1 MASSRD
7 KVVFTLRKAAGL
19 MANGDLEVVM
29 PKVDGKVI
37 SDEERGARTAALAI
51 AQGCRVHIQ
60 DLAFLVRHI
69 SDVLEH

>member
-7 KVVFTLRKAAGL
+7 MVMFTLRKAAEV

-37 SDEERGARTAALAI
+37 SEEQRGARTAALAI

-60 DLAFLVRHI
+60 DLGLLVQHI
-69 SDVLEH
+69 ANVLDE

>member
-1 MASSRD
+1 MVPARD
-7 KVVFTLRKAAGL
+7 KVVFTLRKAAEA

-37 SDEERGARTAALAI
+37 SDVERGARTAALAT

-69 SDVLEH
+69 ADVLDQ